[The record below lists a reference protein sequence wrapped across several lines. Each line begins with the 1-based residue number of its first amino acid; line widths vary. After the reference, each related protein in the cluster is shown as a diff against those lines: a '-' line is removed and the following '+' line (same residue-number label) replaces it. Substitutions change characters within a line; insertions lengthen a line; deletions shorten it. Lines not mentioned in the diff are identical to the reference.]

1 MVIVGC
7 VGTETKSH
15 FTLTSANVLLS
26 ARARARIN
34 TRQA

>member
-15 FTLTSANVLLS
+15 FTLTSASVLLS
-26 ARARARIN
+26 ARAGVPQRYLP
-34 TRQA
+34 

>member
-26 ARARARIN
+26 ARGVIN
-34 TRQA
+34 TRQ